1 MADQYAD
8 LRDVSGAVAMR
19 LLGMGHAR
27 FLAVRDEIP
36 THFYT
41 EGGQYRV
48 SIGGIK
54 SWQLARSGVTSNQA

>member
-1 MADQYAD
+1 MTTADLTD
-8 LRDVSGAVAMR
+8 LRDVSGAEVMR
-19 LLGMGHAR
+19 LLGIGQAR
-27 FLAVRDEIP
+27 FEAIRDEIP

-54 SWQLARSGVTSNQA
+54 QWQIARTGASNKA